1 MTQPNPQSDPD
12 FDPEELD
19 EAVNDAGEG
28 IHAPEVNPVTEELTE
43 WDNPVDSSGHPVVR
57 IEPEDED
64 EVLEHLVEDGVDV
77 ADSEQR
83 IAAADR
89 DED

>member
-1 MTQPNPQSDPD
+1 MTTPNPQSDPD

-19 EAVNDAGEG
+19 EAVNDADEG
-28 IHAPEVNPVTEELTE
+28 IHAPEVNAVTEELTA
-43 WDNPVDSSGHPVVR
+43 WDEPADSTGHAAIRV
-57 IEPEDED
+57 EPEDEV
-64 EVLEHLVEDGVDV
+64 EVREHFVEDGVDV